1 MTTMTDRS
9 THSLDELMDAN
20 PARLLFAAD
29 AARAWA
35 RETGTAIV
43 VMRDGKL
50 VALLR
55 EGKYAGMTYAEQA
68 RTYQGFVRAHNEA
81 WKGGGRPTDLQEV
94 EKEDFLLQTGFDPEM
109 HEVMCVEAAA
119 ERSDRSW
126 YSSPYGD

>member
-1 MTTMTDRS
+1 MSDFKTAA
-9 THSLDELMDAN
+9 LAACDEQNL
-20 PARLLFAAD
+20 PFAVERWI
-29 AARAWA
+29 AAGG
-35 RETGTAIV
+35 EP